1 MGAGTDG
8 KPGPTRPLLI
18 RKRAPPLRPGNQH
31 GYVYIARRA
40 RYLLY
45 KQGNVRKWCFKQKS
59 WLWILPFVVKSWEEE
74 EGMRRGG
81 KGKGG
86 KREGRKGMKGG
97 RSREC
102 REVEEGRKL
111 GKRKK

>member
-1 MGAGTDG
+1 M
-8 KPGPTRPLLI
+8 
-18 RKRAPPLRPGNQH
+18 
-31 GYVYIARRA
+31 
-40 RYLLY
+40 
-45 KQGNVRKWCFKQKS
+45 
-59 WLWILPFVVKSWEEE
+59 VKSWEEE

-86 KREGRKGMKGG
+86 MREGRKGMKGG

-111 GKRKK
+111 GKRKKLIRGGRGEGENGEVQREKNEK